1 MHKPR
6 LVSAA
11 AAVLVLSA
19 GGLLATPAL
28 TLAAPVAMAS
38 SAPAIALPAFKDFA
52 SLNNHGTFSSG
63 DLQLP
68 LQGLEFASSEPE
80 LSPMLAPM
88 LALYGQLLT
97 LEGGGSGGIALQ
109 RLQARLSADV
119 AEKTGL
125 LDINEV
131 LAADFDAV
139 EVVAISA
146 EQLRSLGIQ
155 AGDIDNL
162 PLLATLTDQVKAAM
176 MELPQG
182 LSSIDGPVALA
193 IWGQNG
199 LASLVIRAN

>member
-1 MHKPR
+1 
-6 LVSAA
+6 
-11 AAVLVLSA
+11 
-19 GGLLATPAL
+19 
-28 TLAAPVAMAS
+28 
-38 SAPAIALPAFKDFA
+38 
-52 SLNNHGTFSSG
+52 
-63 DLQLP
+63 
-68 LQGLEFASSEPE
+68 
-80 LSPMLAPM
+80 
-88 LALYGQLLT
+88 
-97 LEGGGSGGIALQ
+97 LQ